1 MHRDRSAQTHKGAPL
16 DSKSSRKFAQ
26 FCAVRALECAADMN
40 RSAASVLLAAS
51 CAAVRAGIEKFRFK
65 QMKTVA
71 LQGFRRL
78 VLLLIEAE

>member
-1 MHRDRSAQTHKGAPL
+1 
-16 DSKSSRKFAQ
+16 
-26 FCAVRALECAADMN
+26 MN

-65 QMKTVA
+65 QRKTVA
-71 LQGFRRL
+71 LQGFQRL